1 MRKYLDFEKDVITQE
16 YIEKVRQ
23 NIYKKYGIDLRK
35 LLDNDEKSI
44 EEIKSLIIKKY
55 MGNMNYDSLA
65 IEKMRFLNIEY
76 REMNLPIGN
85 YISKEGK
92 AVDKDFDRADGG
104 SVLYDYYQKE
114 DNIEPENSKKD
125 VLGLYERIINWANVP
140 EMEIPISFEEWEQQM
155 KYIIIFS
162 EIFTRDSKL
171 KWFISLKYSS
181 MSNKSYRLYDEVKR
195 KEIKAYDRLSKEEYF
210 PFKNKNELPFFIKE
224 LLDILVNEQR
234 YIRVFDFEIFGKK
247 DVNIKSNNFTVCEN
261 ITRYSYM
268 YVEEIFNK
276 LANSKLENFY
286 CLDYMLGISLTNTIF
301 NYIFLGTYS
310 SIAINDKKM
319 SYGNA
324 ADLKNINS
332 RIYKLKCLDLRNQE
346 DLEHVDLGAVSL
358 NPDIFCEELFNIIK
372 VLGRLEGLYGR
383 NYIAQITFN
392 FLYMKDFTI
401 EEIRKVYHH
410 LEQNICKYNEYF
422 RDLYNVSTWHI
433 FHDARSEEKIEVME
447 ELESEF
453 KEIIKNSI
461 CDEGIRY
468 ITRNNKNEEKREN
481 TIRRTKSI
489 KEADNLYA
497 QVHKAV
503 MQGIWER

>member
-16 YIEKVRQ
+16 YIEKIRQ
-23 NIYKKYGIDLRK
+23 NIYIKYGIALKK
-35 LLDNDEKSI
+35 LVDTDEKSI
-44 EEIKSLIIKKY
+44 EEIKSFIIKEY

-92 AVDKDFDRADGG
+92 VVDKDFDRADGG
-104 SVLYDYYQKE
+104 SMLSDYYPKE

-125 VLGLYERIINWANVP
+125 VLGLYEKIMNWANAP

-155 KYIIIFS
+155 KYIIIFGG
-162 EIFTRDSKL
+162 IFTVDFKL

-181 MSNKSYRLYDEVKR
+181 MSNKSYRLYDEVKG
-195 KEIKAYDRLSKEEYF
+195 KEIKAYDRLSKGEYF
-210 PFKNKNELPFFIKE
+210 PFYNKNELPVFIKE
-224 LLDILVNEQR
+224 LLDILFEQR
-234 YIRVFDFEIFGKK
+234 YIRLFDFEIFGKE
-247 DVNIKSNNFTVCEN
+247 DANIKRNDSTGSED

-268 YVEEIFNK
+268 YVEEILNK
-276 LANSKLENFY
+276 LDNSKLENFY
-286 CLDYMLGISLTNTIF
+286 CLDNMLGISLTNIIF

-319 SYGNA
+319 SYGNV

-332 RIYKLKCLDLRNQE
+332 RIYKLKSLDLSNQE

-372 VLGRLEGLYGR
+372 VLGQLECLYGR

-392 FLYMKDFTI
+392 FLYMKDFNI
-401 EEIRKVYHH
+401 EEIHKVCHH
-410 LEQNICKYNEYF
+410 LEKNIDKYNECF
-422 RDLYNVSTWHI
+422 RDLYDVSTWHI
-433 FHDARSEEKIEVME
+433 FHDARSEENIEVME
-447 ELESEF
+447 ELEREF
-453 KEIIKNSI
+453 EEIIKNLS
-461 CDEGIRY
+461 
-468 ITRNNKNEEKREN
+468 
-481 TIRRTKSI
+481 
-489 KEADNLYA
+489 
-497 QVHKAV
+497 V
-503 MQGIWER
+503 MRVFDI